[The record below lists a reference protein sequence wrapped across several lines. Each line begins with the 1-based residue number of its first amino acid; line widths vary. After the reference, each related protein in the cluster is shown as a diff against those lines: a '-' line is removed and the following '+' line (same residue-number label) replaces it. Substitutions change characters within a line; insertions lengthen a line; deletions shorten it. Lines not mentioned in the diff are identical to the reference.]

1 MLGDHDVC
9 SPGQRVVKVP
19 EVELCGPGPRQGQR
33 GGRPQGLHREVQVLR
48 DQACDRHNQI
58 DNKKNKY
65 TQQLKDFTNLWY
77 SICILGLLK
86 TFNNFDNKL
95 QAQT

>member
-1 MLGDHDVC
+1 MLGDHDVG
-9 SPGQRVVKVP
+9 STGQRVVKVP
-19 EVELCGPGPRQGQR
+19 EVKLCGPGPRQGQR

-65 TQQLKDFTNLWY
+65 TQQLKDFTNLWD